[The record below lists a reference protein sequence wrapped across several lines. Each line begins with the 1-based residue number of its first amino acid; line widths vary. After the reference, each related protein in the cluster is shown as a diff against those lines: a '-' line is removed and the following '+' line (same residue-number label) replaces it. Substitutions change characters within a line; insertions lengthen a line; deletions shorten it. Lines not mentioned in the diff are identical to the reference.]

1 MCPGCRAILDADAAA
16 CPYCG
21 WEIARTRVRL
31 EGGLV
36 ERGLRGI
43 GGPTGA
49 LLALNLVL
57 YAVTTMV
64 GAAFLR
70 SRVQGEEP
78 SLVGLLASAA
88 WNPPSRV
95 LVDLGALVPELV
107 IEGDQWWRLL
117 CPVFLHG
124 GLLHLL
130 FNMSALRQ
138 VGPVVEDAFGGAKA
152 LGIYLIAGLGGSAAS
167 LGWFF
172 VTGPMMR
179 GETHVLVPRIGAS
192 GAILGFAGVLLGLG
206 WRIGGEA
213 GRRLWRPM
221 LESVG
226 FILVLGVVLAF
237 TDAPMQIDNAA
248 HVGGLVVGLVA
259 GLTCSFGV
267 RAKGDPAAVRAWDF
281 VSIALALGTVA
292 SFIPVFVAMA
302 RAG

>member
-1 MCPGCRAILDADAAA
+1 MCPGCRAILDADAPK

-21 WEIARTRVRL
+21 WEIARTRVRR
-31 EGGLV
+31 EGGIV
-36 ERGLRGI
+36 ERGLRGV

-49 LLALNLVL
+49 LIALNIVL

-70 SRVQGEEP
+70 GRLEGEEA
-78 SLVGLLASAA
+78 SLPGLLGSAA
-88 WNPPSRV
+88 WNPPSPV
-95 LVDLGALVPELV
+95 LVDLGALVPEFV
-107 IEGDQWWRLL
+107 IGRAEWWRLL

-138 VGPVVEDAFGGAKA
+138 VGPVVEDAFGGGKA
-152 LGIYLIAGLGGSAAS
+152 IAIYLIAGLGGGAAS

-179 GETHVLVPRIGAS
+179 GDVHVLVPRIGAS
-192 GAILGFAGVLLGLG
+192 GAILGLAGVLLGLG

-213 GRRLWRPM
+213 GRRLWRPV

-226 FILVLGVVLAF
+226 FILVLGVILAL

-248 HVGGLVVGLVA
+248 HIGGLVVGIAA
-259 GLTCSFGV
+259 GLLCSFGV

-281 VSIALALGTVA
+281 VAIVLALGTVA
-292 SFIPVFVAMA
+292 AFVPVVVAIA
-302 RAG
+302 RVD